1 MENGKVLE
9 EEYNILGIL
18 DRHIVLEEPE
28 ILDEKKKEQ
37 EENADYY
44 FNEAEKIIKEND
56 NHIPRIDQKKG
67 EENVRRTNGTVI
79 F

>member
-28 ILDEKKKEQ
+28 ILDEKENWKQ
-37 EENADYY
+37 ERI
-44 FNEAEKIIKEND
+44 KI
-56 NHIPRIDQKKG
+56 
-67 EENVRRTNGTVI
+67 
-79 F
+79 

>member
-56 NHIPRIDQKKG
+56 SHIPRID
-67 EENVRRTNGTVI
+67 
-79 F
+79 